1 MVYGNGF
8 ITEINNVLYNL
19 DVCNNSNDFIN
30 SCGGGGGLL
39 SNDNLMD
46 IWKSQ

>member
-1 MVYGNGF
+1 MGYGNGF
-8 ITEINNVLYNL
+8 ISEINNVLYNL
-19 DVCNNSNDFIN
+19 DVCENSNDFIN
-30 SCGGGGGLL
+30 SCGGVCFL